1 MKQSISCVLL
11 VLASVGMLLLEEHRV
26 ASMAVAVSDMAQ
38 QCDPDVLQQVDSPK
52 IRRICNFLQNYAV
65 AMQQL
70 NREGTGESN

>member
-1 MKQSISCVLL
+1 
-11 VLASVGMLLLEEHRV
+11 V
-26 ASMAVAVSDMAQ
+26 ASMAVSVSDMAQ

-70 NREGTGESN
+70 NREGGGELFHIIKFSFSKERSESERQGQG